1 MLTEVI
7 IPPKILVMSRLSSFL
22 IFLFILSARGATI
35 PASWTP
41 CAQNICKNGGSCY
54 DDAGAQFCTCASGFG
69 GELCERTL
77 EQPHIESDDGRIAS
91 LSLACWILALS
102 FCLSLCFGI
111 MGWIFYRKERH
122 DSKELREEVKRLQNE
137 LKMQTSKH
145 NLITK
150 RIRTKP
156 EERKLLSKE
165 VP

>member
-1 MLTEVI
+1 MQPFKKYAMQRRDVQKQGNWPKSGSDIIVFVI
-7 IPPKILVMSRLSSFL
+7 LDTVVN
-22 IFLFILSARGATI
+22 T
-35 PASWTP
+35 
-41 CAQNICKNGGSCY
+41 NICKNGGSCY